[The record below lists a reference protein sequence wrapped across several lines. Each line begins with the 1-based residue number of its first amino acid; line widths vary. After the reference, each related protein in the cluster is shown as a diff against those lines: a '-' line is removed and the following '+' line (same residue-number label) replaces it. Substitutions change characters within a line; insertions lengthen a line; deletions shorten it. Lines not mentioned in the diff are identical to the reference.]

1 MCGECEML
9 NDACWLGKIIPRK
22 IFKRTLRTIYLC
34 SLWIRA
40 FIAFARRQS
49 WSLLDS
55 LRKCMPPMAHAGIV
69 LFCYPSEFSFRNC
82 LSLLQ
87 SWQGYCP
94 QLMLL
99 FIQSGSCGLSGG
111 WMVCYPVCPRTV
123 SLQKICRII
132 LSTSASPS
140 FVFAG
145 FTATSNSQWPYA
157 HCVGNAQR
165 SSRGS
170 VHRLCAAR
178 RFDTLAP
185 LWQCSTC
192 RAKSKGQII
201 SVPLRLGSIGTMHCH
216 EGREVPRRLVK
227 W

>member
-69 LFCYPSEFSFRNC
+69 LFCYPSEFIFRNR

-111 WMVCYPVCPRTV
+111 WMVCYPGWMVWRMNGYVLEQSHYRKYAVSFFLRPLVRALFSPGLLRHRTLNDLKHIV
-123 SLQKICRII
+123 
-132 LSTSASPS
+132 
-140 FVFAG
+140 
-145 FTATSNSQWPYA
+145 
-157 HCVGNAQR
+157 
-165 SSRGS
+165 
-170 VHRLCAAR
+170 
-178 RFDTLAP
+178 
-185 LWQCSTC
+185 
-192 RAKSKGQII
+192 
-201 SVPLRLGSIGTMHCH
+201 
-216 EGREVPRRLVK
+216 
-227 W
+227 